1 MSKDKSKK
9 ENAEKEQIKR
19 NLAAGERA
27 MAKGVMTG
35 NYVSNPIRIAPERV
49 EEAITSLGNL
59 KQRLRELEID
69 KERLSE
75 DSGCVSEELQVYD
88 RTLTMIIAQ
97 LKTLIDF
104 TTEVLQKTN
113 NTFVETDRKI
123 AGRIG

>member
-19 NLAAGERA
+19 NLATGERA
-27 MAKGVMTG
+27 MTKGVMAG

-75 DSGCVSEELQVYD
+75 DSGCVSEELQIYD